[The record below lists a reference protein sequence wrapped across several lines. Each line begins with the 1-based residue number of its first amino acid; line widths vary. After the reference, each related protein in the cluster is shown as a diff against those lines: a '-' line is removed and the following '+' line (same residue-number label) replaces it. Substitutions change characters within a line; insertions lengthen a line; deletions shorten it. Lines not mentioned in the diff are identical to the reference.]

1 MKKKIILEASFL
13 PAETRKTINWAHG
26 TSTELFVYPL
36 DGDFVTRDFTFR
48 ISTATVEADE
58 TTFSSFP
65 AITRILMILEGKLT
79 LIHEGRY
86 TKHLNTFDQDTF
98 MGDWDTKSQGRVRD
112 FNLMCKNGAKGKVE
126 HQHLSESEQLTIAP
140 EGNYQYFFV
149 AEGAFSIDT
158 TTLRKGDTLVV
169 KDPSSDLFVTC
180 MNTGDL
186 VFGSVWL

>member
-1 MKKKIILEASFL
+1 MKKITLEKSFL

-86 TKHLNTFDQDTF
+86 TKQLNTFDQDTF
-98 MGDWDTKSQGRVRD
+98 MGDWNTKSQGRVRD

-126 HQHLSESEQLTIAP
+126 HQHLSESKQLSVAP
-140 EGNYQYFFV
+140 EGNYQFFFV
-149 AEGAFSIDT
+149 ADGEFSIEH
-158 TTLRKGDTLVV
+158 TTLKKGDTLVV
-169 KDPSSDLFVTC
+169 ENASAEILVQCLND
-180 MNTGDL
+180 GD
-186 VFGSVWL
+186 VISGTVWL